1 MFSLKILFT
10 GQVDSPWPRP
20 DQQPDLPEAQV
31 RQSRG
36 PRGPGGELHYPCPPT
51 KYRLGK
57 NVRFISYLSQL
68 KRIKPKDQRLLWSW
82 PTLTCCTDF
91 HVISHYGHVCTFVWS
106 VWVWV
111 ISHLSRP
118 SMLVVNSNIT
128 WLSTSG
134 VAFHLGNLQLLQHV
148 TTNNTTVI
156 FSNTHATHAGISCFL
171 LNQHTLGSFYEQLKS
186 GTCWPFTSR
195 NTAKIKSLDRFYFP
209 GCKSEFLISNS
220 GQGLQSQFHPG

>member
-1 MFSLKILFT
+1 MSL
-10 GQVDSPWPRP
+10 
-20 DQQPDLPEAQV
+20 
-31 RQSRG
+31 
-36 PRGPGGELHYPCPPT
+36 PP
-51 KYRLGK
+51 
-57 NVRFISYLSQL
+57 
-68 KRIKPKDQRLLWSW
+68 W
-82 PTLTCCTDF
+82 PTLSFTENLSF
-91 HVISHYGHVCTFVWS
+91 PVISHYGHVCTFVWS

-118 SMLVVNSNIT
+118 SMLAVNSNIT

-156 FSNTHATHAGISCFL
+156 FSNTRDSCRHFL
-171 LNQHTLGSFYEQLKS
+171 LPTLNQHICLFYEQLKP

-195 NTAKIKSLDRFYFP
+195 NTAKIKSLDSIFLAVH
-209 GCKSEFLISNS
+209 KSEFLVSNS